1 MSDINVDTTS
11 SLPSVLPQKSS
22 TNDNKEANNKKPP
35 RRRHNRDRKHTK
47 SLNVDVASNGFN
59 SNSNRKPQANNL
71 EQSRKQNQSVSSNKT
86 DNSTSIKINITS
98 NETKKHTGSGDLSSS
113 LNDSNMKVANEHLN
127 SKKASSTN
135 NIMTNEI
142 NRHQNTTSDTINA
155 NKNSAAPRLSSTNKA
170 VTVSVLQNNMYENNF
185 NNTFPTNLIKTRNVY
200 SSNEQN
206 NNHFHQHQQQQQQQ
220 PHWQNNEL
228 SVEFLRDLEKNLIV
242 KLKNVS
248 HFLYLRYSHH
258 HIYKPPLK
266 WTRFWHN

>member
-1 MSDINVDTTS
+1 MSNINVDTTS
-11 SLPSVLPQKSS
+11 SLPPVLPQKSS
-22 TNDNKEANNKKPP
+22 TNDNKEANKRPP

-47 SLNVDVASNGFN
+47 SLNVDVASSNDFNSN

-71 EQSRKQNQSVSSNKT
+71 EQSRKQQQSVSSNKT
-86 DNSTSIKINITS
+86 DNSTSIKINITRQNS

-127 SKKASSTN
+127 NKKASSTN

-142 NRHQNTTSDTINA
+142 NCHQNTTSDTINA
-155 NKNSAAPRLSSTNKA
+155 NKNLAAPRLSSTNKA

-206 NNHFHQHQQQQQQQ
+206 NNTYLQHQQQQQ

-228 SVEFLRDLEKNLIV
+228 SVEFLRDLEKNFIV

-248 HFLYLRYSHH
+248 HFLHFRKSK
-258 HIYKPPLK
+258 I
-266 WTRFWHN
+266 